1 MTTAEPIVGLADH
14 AGDDDVHELVA
25 TICDL
30 VAARPGDI
38 VEIARDETDRLAPLH
53 APAARASIVRSV
65 VARLTGLGSLDA
77 LLADPDV
84 DEILVNAGSDV
95 WVERHGELRP
105 AGTLRSEQVE
115 HLIERVLAPLG
126 RRLDRSS
133 PIVDARLPDGS
144 RVCAV
149 LPPIAVDGAAL
160 AIRRLAA
167 RPRPLAAFADRA
179 GQELVGTLLDRRL
192 NLLVSGATSS
202 GKTSF
207 VGALLA
213 TCPTSER
220 LVVVED
226 TTELAI
232 DGHHVLRLEARPRTV
247 DGPAPVDLDHLVR
260 TALRLRPDRI
270 IVGEIRGAEVVA
282 LLQALNTGHDGSL
295 STCHANSSVDALL
308 RLESLVLQAAPS
320 WPLRAV
326 RQQLTRSID
335 VVVHVARQHDGRR
348 RIIAVD
354 EVEIVAD
361 GEPYSLRPLAADDG
375 HGGLD
380 RVAEPSRSR

>member
-1 MTTAEPIVGLADH
+1 VTTVEPIAGL
-14 AGDDDVHELVA
+14 GDQTGDDVHGLVA
-25 TICDL
+25 TICEL
-30 VAARPGDI
+30 VAARPGDV
-38 VEIARDETDRLAPLH
+38 VELARDETDRLAPLH
-53 APAARASIVRSV
+53 APAVRASIVRSV

-77 LLADPDV
+77 FLADPDV

-95 WVERHGELRP
+95 WVERHGELSP

-167 RPRPLAAFADRA
+167 RPRPLAAFTDAA
-179 GQELVGTLLDRRL
+179 GETLLGALLDLRL
-192 NLLVSGATSS
+192 NLLVTGATSS

-207 VGALLA
+207 VSALLA
-213 TCPTSER
+213 RCPSSER
-220 LVVVED
+220 LIVVED

-232 DGHHVLRLEARPRTV
+232 DAHHVLRLETRPRMV

-270 IVGEIRGAEVVA
+270 VVGEIRGAEVVA

-295 STCHANSSVDALL
+295 STCHANGTVDALL
-308 RLESLVLQAAPS
+308 RLESLVLQAAS
-320 WPLRAV
+320 WPLRAI
-326 RQQLTRSID
+326 RQQLARSID
-335 VVVHVARQHDGRR
+335 VVIHVARHADGRR
-348 RIIAVD
+348 RIIAID
-354 EVEIVAD
+354 EVEIVPD
-361 GEPYSLRPLAADDG
+361 GERHALRPLALTDG
-375 HGGLD
+375 RGGLD
-380 RVAEPSRSR
+380 VVASPLRTR